1 MRIDHFYGRTV
12 RSLGLSE
19 DEFIAA
25 NSRPSH
31 AWHECL
37 RRLAVRHGITHRIIL
52 YTEGPRRRKVEREGL
67 EWVLIPATWGRAYRH
82 LPLRPIMRHP
92 EYQFSLDFLAD
103 LRRDPPDLFVFYGNL
118 PTPFARTIAGHLVR
132 REVPY
137 VATVHSR
144 VEDVLPHAGSA
155 PGRVPGGLM
164 ARLRTGEVPFIFHH
178 AAAVLVLTPQD
189 RDLAVAH
196 GLAAAD
202 RVQVVPSAIHAQY
215 FHPGDAGAKGP
226 FPQLCFVGRLEHAK
240 GIGTAVSCLAEV
252 RKRFPD
258 ARLHA
263 AGSWTNDG
271 ERRSLEEL
279 LGREGLA
286 DRFHLHGWLGPE
298 ELGDLYRASHLLL
311 FPSQKEGLPR
321 VVLESMACGTPV
333 AALAGTGG
341 HDTVIRHGVNGIRT
355 TRAEYASEVVRR
367 LADRGAMEAM
377 SRRAS
382 ADIERDHSLEIM
394 YGRVESLYLALL
406 DSARPGSRPESR
418 SSG

>member
-52 YTEGPRRRKVEREGL
+52 YTEGPRRRTVERDGL
-67 EWVLIPATWGRAYRH
+67 EWVLIPATWGRAYAH

-92 EYQFSLDFLAD
+92 EYQFSLDFRAD

-118 PTPFARTIAGHLVR
+118 PTPFARALATDLVG

-144 VEDVLPHAGSA
+144 VEDLLPRAGA
-155 PGRVPGGLM
+155 PRWGPGALL
-164 ARLRTGEVPFIFHH
+164 ARLRAGEAPFLFRH
-178 AAAVLVLTPQD
+178 AAAVLVLTPED
-189 RDLAVAH
+189 RDMAVAH
-196 GLAAAD
+196 GLAVAD
-202 RVQVVPSAIHAQY
+202 RVQALPSAIHAQY
-215 FHPGDAGAKGP
+215 FHPGDAGGKGP

-240 GIGTAVSCLAEV
+240 GIESAVNCLAEV
-252 RKRFPD
+252 RRRFPK

-263 AGSWTNDG
+263 AGSFTNDR

-279 LGREGLA
+279 LRRDGLA

-298 ELGDLYRASHLLL
+298 ELGNLYRASHLLL
-311 FPSQKEGLPR
+311 FPSLKEGLPR
-321 VVLESMACGTPV
+321 VVLESMGCGTPV
-333 AALAGTGG
+333 AAVAGTGG
-341 HDTVIRHGVNGIRT
+341 HDTVIRHGENGIRT
-355 TRAEYASEVVRR
+355 TREQYALEVVRW

-377 SRRAS
+377 SRSAA
-382 ADIERDHSLEIM
+382 ADIERDYSLETM
-394 YGRVESLYLALL
+394 YRRVERLYLALL
-406 DSARPGSRPESR
+406 DSARAGSGPEARPG
-418 SSG
+418 G